1 MQNIKRKKNNL
12 EVAMTHVFC
21 VNDKDVFMVQ
31 CAEERTE
38 KNVKE
43 KNDRKTDKP
52 LAENSFYEASRN
64 HWLICIMD
72 AYFL

>member
-1 MQNIKRKKNNL
+1 MQNIKRKINNL

-31 CAEERTE
+31 CGEERTE

-43 KNDRKTDKP
+43 KMTGRQTN
-52 LAENSFYEASRN
+52 L
-64 HWLICIMD
+64 
-72 AYFL
+72 